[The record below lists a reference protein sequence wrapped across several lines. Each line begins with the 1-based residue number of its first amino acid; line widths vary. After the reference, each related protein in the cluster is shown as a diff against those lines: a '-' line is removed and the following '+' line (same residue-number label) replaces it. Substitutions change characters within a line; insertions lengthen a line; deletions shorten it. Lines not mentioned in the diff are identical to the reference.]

1 MSMPVITPGTIT
13 REEGV
18 GDIIES
24 IAMEEKS
31 ISHILNAEGEKL
43 QAIINKDDVSVSDL
57 LAANLSVKN
66 AVDAVIQLELNL
78 QKKLGLFTDIICK
91 LA

>member
-1 MSMPVITPGTIT
+1 MSMPVIIPGTIT
-13 REEGV
+13 QEGSV

-24 IAMEEKS
+24 IAMEETS

-43 QAIINKDDVSVSDL
+43 QAIINKESVSVSDL
-57 LAANLSVKN
+57 LAANQSVKDT
-66 AVDAVIQLELNL
+66 VDAVIQLELNL
-78 QKKLGLFTDIICK
+78 QKKLSLFTDIICK